1 MKLSQKT
8 FVYSIA
14 LALLLVA
21 FFLLYMVY
29 FLPNLYVDHVN
40 RQNEQ
45 QATQLHYDFLE
56 QRSYE
61 TLNPWSVQASMS
73 LVFPQEKDRFFF
85 YSKMANGEVQLKDE
99 LLVELLSHVKD
110 FLQDSKEEFDFP
122 KAKLEAILQGIADK
136 LPFDVKMNASK
147 LNYSDFYHSE
157 DFNVAQLPQNTF
169 RITSR
174 VQASEGEYSTII
186 LITSGSETVLTMAPV
201 MNPKIQQILPVIV
214 ESLPMVL
221 GMLFLMV
228 IFASGFFSRKIVEP
242 IVRLAHH
249 AEDLKAE
256 SPMRFQ
262 PLEVQGE
269 DEMAQLAR
277 SLNDLH
283 QSLKQ
288 QYLALEEQREFQEVM
303 LQAGSHQLKTPVAA
317 SLLLVEGM
325 MHEVGKYKDVKAHLP
340 QLREQLFNMQ
350 RMINSLLE
358 MKLDISLM
366 EESKNIR
373 QVTESILAPMLPM
386 IEAKDIHLEN
396 QVEDREFVLSE
407 IFEKVLTVLIEN
419 AWRHT
424 PQGEQVRLWNEG
436 SKLFIENSGAEIS
449 AEDLPHVRSPFVKG
463 RDSQGHGL
471 GLYLADFYA
480 SKMNWQIELTSEEG
494 KVLAT
499 LDFSKNTKPEHRRY
513 TSKG

>member
-8 FVYSIA
+8 LVYSIA

-29 FLPNLYVDHVN
+29 FLPNLYVDHIN

-61 TLNPWSVQASMS
+61 TLKPWSAQGSMS
-73 LVFPQEKDRFFF
+73 LVFPQEKDIFYF
-85 YSKMANGEVQLKDE
+85 YSKMAHGEIKLKDE
-99 LLVELLSHVKD
+99 LLVELLNRIKD
-110 FLQDSKEEFDFP
+110 FLGDSKGEFDFP
-122 KAKLEAILQGIADK
+122 EEKWQAILKGIADK
-136 LPFDVKMNASK
+136 LPLDVNVQASK

-157 DFNVAQLPQNTF
+157 DINVTQLPQNTL

-174 VQASEGEYSTII
+174 VQASEGEYSTIM
-186 LITSGSETVLTMAPV
+186 LITSGSETVFTMIPV

-214 ESLPMVL
+214 GSLPMVL
-221 GMLFLMV
+221 GMLFLIVM
-228 IFASGFFSRKIVEP
+228 FASGFFSRKIVEP

-249 AEDLKAE
+249 AEDLKGE
-256 SPMRFQ
+256 SPMHFQ
-262 PLEVQGE
+262 PLEVRGE

-325 MHEVGKYKDVKAHLP
+325 IHEVGKYKDVKAHLP
-340 QLREQLFNMQ
+340 QLREQLISMQ

-358 MKLDISLM
+358 MKLDISLV
-366 EESKNIR
+366 EEPKDIR
-373 QVTESILAPMLPM
+373 QVTEGILAPMLPM
-386 IEAKDIHLEN
+386 IEEKEIHLINHVEN
-396 QVEDREFVLSE
+396 REFVLSE
-407 IFEKVLTVLIEN
+407 IFEKVLAILLEN

-424 PQGEQVRLWNEG
+424 PRGESVRLWNEG
-436 SKLFIENSGAEIS
+436 PKLFIENRGVSIS
-449 AEDLPHVRSPFVKG
+449 MEDLPHLRSPFVKG
-463 RDSQGHGL
+463 RNSQGHGL

-480 SKMNWQIELTSEEG
+480 SKMNWQIELSSEED

-499 LDFSKNTKPEHRRY
+499 LDFSKNTKLEHRGY
-513 TSKG
+513 TSKS